1 MPVPQTRPRSQSK
14 GAATP
19 DTTSMQQFHH
29 NHHLPAEIW
38 ANSLHYLLLATP
50 NKDNS
55 TSTRSQSESESSDHE
70 KDDASSNV
78 SRSLQPLMYPDLL
91 RLSIL
96 SRHFLHD
103 VSPLVSTI
111 HITSLSQ
118 LRHPQ
123 VAQRRYGP
131 GVRQIVIDCLFE
143 VKVEKQTQNH
153 DNKSH
158 HTAKPQQ
165 ITVRPNPIAYRHV
178 ASFLSSE
185 SKSSKLGGFPKLE
198 RVVLGGYQ
206 AVDRSLSF
214 EDDGYTCREAHRRL
228 FHPFHTQPG
237 GDIDTTGAARIVPHL
252 ESFLRGET
260 TTTAADG
267 PPNSLTSFVSAHHF
281 DQRLQ
286 RATMK
291 SNLICNLC
299 DAYCSNSIP
308 PTTHF
313 PDLLTTSC
321 CPIRARNGG
330 IILAGPLAE
339 SCEYCTRICNIFPVR
354 DIKDVLLDPTSYE
367 ESVFDRILCMST
379 KKIFQILIER
389 THEQESEQSLSAVP
403 TPLVDV
409 NFVAQCLIGKRY
421 AALDAIIDLNL
432 VPTVDNTSVDEIEK
446 ALACNELKPEI
457 PRSLFNRLVEGGLP
471 LRPDFLAVFE

>member
-1 MPVPQTRPRSQSK
+1 MPVPRPQTT
-14 GAATP
+14 ATTTQ
-19 DTTSMQQFHH
+19 DTTLQQFHQSR
-29 NHHLPAEIW
+29 HLPAEIW
-38 ANSLHYLLLATP
+38 AKSLHYLLLATP

-55 TSTRSQSESESSDHE
+55 TCTSSQSESESSDNAN
-70 KDDASSNV
+70 DDASNNV
-78 SRSLQPLMYPDLL
+78 SRSLQTLMYRDLL
-91 RLSIL
+91 QFSTV
-96 SRHFLHD
+96 SRQFLHD

-143 VKVEKQTQNH
+143 VKVEKQKQNH

-158 HTAKPQQ
+158 LVAKPRQ

-237 GDIDTTGAARIVPHL
+237 GDIDTTGGARIVPHL

-260 TTTAADG
+260 TTTTTAADG
-267 PPNSLTSFVSAHHF
+267 PPNPLTSFVSAHHF
-281 DQRLQ
+281 DQHLQ

-291 SNLICNLC
+291 SNLICDLC

-308 PTTHF
+308 STTHF
-313 PDLLTTSC
+313 PGLLTTSC
-321 CPIRARNGG
+321 CPTRAKNGG
-330 IILAGPLAE
+330 IMLAGPLAE
-339 SCEYCTRICNIFPVR
+339 SCDFCTRICRTFPVR

-367 ESVFDRILCMST
+367 ESVFDRIFCIST
-379 KKIFQILIER
+379 KNIFQIMLER
-389 THEQESEQSLSAVP
+389 TDEQQLKQSLSSVP
-403 TPLVDV
+403 TPLVDMD
-409 NFVAQCLIGKRY
+409 FVAQCLIGKRY
-421 AALDAIIDLNL
+421 AALDAIVDLNL
-432 VPTVDNTSVDEIEK
+432 LPTVEASFDEIEK
-446 ALACNELKPEI
+446 ALASNEMKPDI

>member
-1 MPVPQTRPRSQSK
+1 MPVPRPQTT
-14 GAATP
+14 ATATP
-19 DTTSMQQFHH
+19 DTSMQQFHQS
-29 NHHLPAEIW
+29 HHLPAEIW
-38 ANSLHYLLLATP
+38 ADSLHYLLLARP
-50 NKDNS
+50 NKDHS
-55 TSTRSQSESESSDHE
+55 TSTSSQSESESSDDA
-70 KDDASSNV
+70 KDDASNNV
-78 SRSLQPLMYPDLL
+78 SRSLQPLIYPDLL
-91 RLSIL
+91 QLSTV
-96 SRHFLHD
+96 SRQFLHD
-103 VSPLVSTI
+103 VSPLVSTL

-143 VKVEKQTQNH
+143 VKVEKQKNGK
-153 DNKSH
+153 NKS
-158 HTAKPQQ
+158 QQ
-165 ITVRPNPIAYRHV
+165 ANQSQQMTVRPNPIAYRHV

-267 PPNSLTSFVSAHHF
+267 PPNALTSFVSAHHF

-291 SNLICNLC
+291 SNLICDLC

-313 PDLLTTSC
+313 PGLLATSC
-321 CPIRARNGG
+321 CPTRARNGG

-389 THEQESEQSLSAVP
+389 THEQESEQSLSSVP

>member
-1 MPVPQTRPRSQSK
+1 
-14 GAATP
+14 
-19 DTTSMQQFHH
+19 MQQFHQS
-29 NHHLPAEIW
+29 HHLPAEIW
-38 ANSLHYLLLATP
+38 ADSLHYLLLARP
-50 NKDNS
+50 NKDHS
-55 TSTRSQSESESSDHE
+55 TSTSSQSESESSDDA
-70 KDDASSNV
+70 KDDASNNV
-78 SRSLQPLMYPDLL
+78 SRSLQPLIYPDLL
-91 RLSIL
+91 QLSTV
-96 SRHFLHD
+96 SRQFLHD
-103 VSPLVSTI
+103 VSPLVSTL

-143 VKVEKQTQNH
+143 VKVEKQKNGK
-153 DNKSH
+153 NKS
-158 HTAKPQQ
+158 QQ
-165 ITVRPNPIAYRHV
+165 ANQSQQMTVRPNPIAYRHV

-260 TTTAADG
+260 TTTTAADG
-267 PPNSLTSFVSAHHF
+267 PPNALTSFVSAHHF

-291 SNLICNLC
+291 SNLICDLC

-313 PDLLTTSC
+313 PGLLATSC
-321 CPIRARNGG
+321 CPTRARHGG
-330 IILAGPLAE
+330 IIVAGPLAE
-339 SCEYCTRICNIFPVR
+339 SCEFCTRICRTFPVR
-354 DIKDVLLDPTSYE
+354 DIKDVLLDPTNYE
-367 ESVFDRILCMST
+367 ESVFDRIFCVST
-379 KKIFQILIER
+379 KSIFQILLER
-389 THEQESEQSLSAVP
+389 SDEQELKQSRPLP
-403 TPLVDV
+403 PLVDV
-409 NFVAQCLIGKRY
+409 DFVAQCLIGKRY
-421 AALDAIIDLNL
+421 AALDAIVDLNL
-432 VPTVDNTSVDEIEK
+432 LPTVDNTSVVEIEK